1 MINNQR
7 GEIATVVALVG
18 LSVVTAGVFIANRL
32 VATGPRDTPLAHN
45 RFPTIASSITKK
57 IYSLEDTYVDKK
69 NPGQNYCRKQLQV
82 DGDPVNISYLK
93 FDLRKIKNNITSAK
107 LFLKVTDSSNSI
119 QRVRAVSSNNWSE
132 CTLTYNKKPSFQNTI
147 ASFNGSSTGK
157 WVAID
162 ISSYIKNK
170 RGQLISLAI
179 DSKGSNKIAFFSR
192 ENSTYKPYLEIKTG
206 GSGIIPTSRPTT
218 SPTVIPISPSV
229 GTITPTNVPADAEII
244 FSPASVNVPPATKV
258 SVMVNAG
265 NKEAAFTRVVFN
277 FDPAKIK
284 LTSEITINSNM
295 STVVEKT
302 PLSAANTSGKIIIVA
317 ALSPTDTAPTGSFEL
332 ASFNIDANTSV
343 SDAAD
348 TLIFDRNDSQVV
360 DKSGPQLLVNYYDA
374 TVSVNGPSACVR
386 GEMGNLNCSID
397 GCVDTADFELFNQDF
412 GKTTAE
418 LNIVSGSHTP
428 DLVTDAN
435 NMIDTADYEILR
447 ANFGSCQ

>member
-7 GEIATVVALVG
+7 GEIATVVALIG

-32 VATGPRDTPLAHN
+32 VATGPRDTPLAYN
-45 RFPTIASSITKK
+45 RIPTIAPSITRK

-82 DGDPVNISYLK
+82 DDDPVNISYLK

-107 LFLKVTDSSNSI
+107 LFLRVTDSSNSI

-132 CTLTYNKKPSFQNTI
+132 CTLTYNKKPSFQKTI
-147 ASFNGSSTGK
+147 ASFTGSSSGK
-157 WVAID
+157 WVVSD
-162 ISSYIKNK
+162 ISSFIKNK
-170 RGQLISLAI
+170 RGQLVSLAI

-192 ENSTYKPYLEIKTG
+192 ENSTYKPYIEIKTG
-206 GSGIIPTSRPTT
+206 RVTPTGQPTTRPTVN
-218 SPTVIPISPSV
+218 PTNPSA
-229 GTITPTNVPADAEII
+229 GTITPTNVPADVEIN
-244 FSPASVNVPPATKV
+244 FSPASVNVPPATKI

-265 NKEAAFTRVVFN
+265 NKEAAFIRAVFN
-277 FDPAKIK
+277 FDPTKIK
-284 LTSEITINSNM
+284 LTSEITINSIM

-302 PLSAANTSGKIIIVA
+302 PLSEANTSGKVIIVA

-343 SDAAD
+343 MGATD

-360 DKSGPQLLVNYYDA
+360 DKSGPQLLVNYSDT
-374 TVSVNGPSACVR
+374 TVSVNGSTAVCSR

-412 GKTTAE
+412 GKTIAE
-418 LNIVSGSHTP
+418 LNIVSGNRTP
-428 DLVTDAN
+428 DLVTDVN